1 MCPGFWVRAGHL
13 IVNPA
18 TSKNLAME
26 HSIRAYKELESF
38 QTLSLYQDNLFAA
51 IYASNQI
58 LIGNIDTDL
67 NEIVTISP
75 KFSIERGFR

>member
-1 MCPGFWVRAGHL
+1 
-13 IVNPA
+13 
-18 TSKNLAME
+18 ME

-51 IYASNQI
+51 SYASNQI
-58 LIGNIDTDL
+58 LIGNIDRDL

-75 KFSIERGFR
+75 KSSSGSYSITGSVQLNQVKPYYRLS